1 MFTQG
6 STMAQ
11 ILKSAHPISNTAD
24 AVPKEQIQ
32 NDVKQILDLV
42 YGGGVAI
49 LPLDVAYAVI
59 GSKENAIKRIFAAKK
74 RSYEK
79 PSGLFSNWQFS
90 NEIHILPDEKRAMI
104 REIIDQEKLPFSV
117 VAPFK
122 KDHPFFKDVD
132 PFVIQ
137 NSSKANTID
146 MLLNAGDL
154 HNEIARQS
162 WEAGMP
168 VFGSSANTS
177 LMGSKYRVEDIEP
190 EVLNAVDLI
199 VDYGLSKYHNTLG
212 RSSTIIDFSD
222 FSVIRVGVVFDQLKS
237 AFKSRFNVDL
247 KVNPH

>member
-1 MFTQG
+1 
-6 STMAQ
+6 MAQ
-11 ILKSAHPISNTAD
+11 ILKSAHPVTNTAD
-24 AVPKEQIQ
+24 AVPPEQIQ

-90 NEIHILPDEKRAMI
+90 NEIHILPDEKRAII

-146 MLLNAGDL
+146 GLPVLDDL
-154 HNEIARQS
+154 QITAPR
-162 WEAGMP
+162 
-168 VFGSSANTS
+168 
-177 LMGSKYRVEDIEP
+177 
-190 EVLNAVDLI
+190 
-199 VDYGLSKYHNTLG
+199 
-212 RSSTIIDFSD
+212 RSIP
-222 FSVIRVGVVFDQLKS
+222 R
-237 AFKSRFNVDL
+237 
-247 KVNPH
+247 